1 MESDTLKRFDRLVAI
16 LIQLQSKKIVRSQ
29 ELADRFDVSLRTI
42 YRDLQTLEKAGV
54 PVYGEA
60 GVGYSLVEG
69 YRLPPVM
76 FTREEAGSFLAAEKL
91 MQQFTDKGLGE
102 YFESAMYKIKSV
114 LRGSEKDW
122 LAALDTQVTVN
133 NSRPVFNE
141 SVPNAL
147 PLLFE
152 SLADKKQIILHYQ
165 AMNAKQP
172 ESRTIEPVG
181 LFHENHFWYILG
193 YCHLRLDYRQFRL
206 DRIQDIH
213 KTDQNFTRQHGTVE
227 DHRYHNNTPE
237 KRTEVKLLVDHSVSH
252 YMTSGFQYYQV
263 ISKEEQGHQMAL
275 TLSICESDKG
285 FVRWLAMFGDYI
297 DIVQPASLQQ
307 ELKFFL
313 EKAFKRLENSEKTLK
328 LSPRKQE
335 V

>member
-1 MESDTLKRFDRLVAI
+1 MEPDTLKRFDRLVSI
-16 LIQLQSKKIVRSQ
+16 LIQLQSKRIVRSK
-29 ELADRFDVSLRTI
+29 ELADRFGVSLRTI

-114 LRGSEKDW
+114 LRGSEKEW
-122 LAALDTQVTVN
+122 LAALDAQVTVN

-147 PLLFE
+147 PILFE
-152 SLADKKQIILHYQ
+152 SLAEKKQIILNYQ
-165 AMNAKQP
+165 ALNAASP
-172 ESRTIEPVG
+172 ESRAIEPIG

-193 YCHLRLDYRQFRL
+193 YCHLRHDYRQFRL

-213 KTDQNFTRQHGTVE
+213 KTDQHFSRQHGTVDE
-227 DHRYHNNTPE
+227 HRYNKCSPE
-237 KRTEVKLLVDHSVSH
+237 KRTEVKLLIDHPVSH

-263 ISKEEQGHQMAL
+263 ISKENRGSQVAI
-275 TLSICESDKG
+275 TLSVKASDQG
-285 FVRWLAMFGDYI
+285 FVRWLLMFEDYLEI
-297 DIVQPASLQQ
+297 IEPAALRQEVKSILARSL
-307 ELKFFL
+307 
-313 EKAFKRLENSEKTLK
+313 KRLERYERTRNIPL
-328 LSPRKQE
+328 
-335 V
+335 